1 MATGLC
7 MGTSFCLRV
16 RENPRE
22 RKERE
27 RGCEREGVRIAMQ
40 CFSIGASALG
50 CLVQVC
56 QSVLVNSI
64 TVLYSALS
72 LSRCPPPPLTHTH
85 TLLSRLHDHT
95 QHHNMWRGAERAE
108 N

>member
-40 CFSIGASALG
+40 CFSIGVLSASVSK
-50 CLVQVC
+50 CT
-56 QSVLVNSI
+56 SK
-64 TVLYSALS
+64 LYYRSLFSPLS
-72 LSRCPPPPLTHTH
+72 LSLSPPPLTHTH